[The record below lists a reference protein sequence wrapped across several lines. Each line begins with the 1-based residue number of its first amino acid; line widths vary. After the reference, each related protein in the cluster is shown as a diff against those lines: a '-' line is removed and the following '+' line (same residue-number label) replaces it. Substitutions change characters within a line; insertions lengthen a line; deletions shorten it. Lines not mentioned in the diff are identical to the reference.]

1 MKSIS
6 LFNELFEKIDGDVV
20 KFTDK
25 AKDSQLSIGNI
36 KYETKV
42 PSLERMCY
50 IMESVVLNGGKKQGD
65 VYAGFQKISR
75 AEAIWD
81 RFLKM
86 ADNVD
91 NLYVFGERD
100 KLLPSHQNIKF
111 VYLPKNHP
119 LVREWFLVLDIKYM
133 RNMMTAYDLDG
144 FGVKP
149 LELDRNFKGA
159 KTVNSKIIDEAVAL
173 LKQVI

>member
-1 MKSIS
+1 MKHIS
-6 LFNELFEKIDGDVV
+6 LFHELFEKIDGEIV
-20 KFTDK
+20 KMADQS
-25 AKDSQLSIGNI
+25 KDSELSIGNI

-42 PSLERMCY
+42 PNLERMCY
-50 IMESVVLNGGKKQGD
+50 IMESVVLKAGKKQGD

-91 NLYVFGERD
+91 HLYVFGEKD
-100 KLLPSHQNIKF
+100 KVLPSHPNIKF
-111 VYLPKNHP
+111 IYLPQNHP

-144 FGVKP
+144 FGTKP
-149 LELDRNFKGA
+149 LEIDRNFKGA
-159 KTVNSKIIDEAVAL
+159 KTVNTKIIDEAIAL
-173 LKQVI
+173 LKQII